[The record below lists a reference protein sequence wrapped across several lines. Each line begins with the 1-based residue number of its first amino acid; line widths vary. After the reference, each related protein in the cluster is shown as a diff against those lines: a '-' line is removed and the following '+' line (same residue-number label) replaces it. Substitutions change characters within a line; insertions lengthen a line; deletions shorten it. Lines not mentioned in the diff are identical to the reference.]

1 MFSRIARQIFINWD
15 LGRRKSFDV
24 NGGDFAYFEILH
36 PPHCWE
42 ASPQF
47 GKILFARC
55 RAQVCAGQARL
66 HQARPQFLFLCRAIL
81 NVSFHSFSVAS

>member
-36 PPHCWE
+36 H
-42 ASPQF
+42 SYYHHS
-47 GKILFARC
+47 
-55 RAQVCAGQARL
+55 RL
-66 HQARPQFLFLCRAIL
+66 
-81 NVSFHSFSVAS
+81 